1 MYAIFFYLVLILT
14 TNGKTNISQKWTK
27 KNNSSWSP
35 QDHVT
40 STVNMGIYPSLQL
53 LQMNIVI
60 K

>member
-1 MYAIFFYLVLILT
+1 MYAFFLFDF
-14 TNGKTNISQKWTK
+14 NGKTNISQKWTK